1 MHNIIFCFKTSFCLW
16 APSASRIFLGSKL
29 QQVPS
34 SQALLPL
41 HSCQYLLGWG
51 LNCRSFSHFTTKQ
64 KPAKTKIYHI
74 LSELNHLY
82 LEIFWIFF
90 SHSQYSPPVFT
101 SPPAKTK
108 TSIMSPLYSKIRQRP
123 SKLALAW
130 LGNEWI
136 PRNMLEE
143 SQQIRVPQSLCSPV
157 KLYKQIV
164 AICLFCV
171 SLSFCFVFF

>member
-1 MHNIIFCFKTSFCLW
+1 MTFSKHPSVYGPPVLPGYSW
-16 APSASRIFLGSKL
+16 APNCSKFHHPKRCSLFVVANIYWGGDWTADLFHTSL
-29 QQVPS
+29 QNKNLQ
-34 SQALLPL
+34 
-41 HSCQYLLGWG
+41 
-51 LNCRSFSHFTTKQ
+51 
-64 KPAKTKIYHI
+64 KTKIYHI

-82 LEIFWIFF
+82 LEIFWIFS

-108 TSIMSPLYSKIRQRP
+108 TSIMSPLHSKIRQRP

-143 SQQIRVPQSLCSPV
+143 SQQIRVPLKPLLTREAFAHPSSYTN
-157 KLYKQIV
+157 K
-164 AICLFCV
+164 
-171 SLSFCFVFF
+171 S